1 MNNGAKKNA
10 QPAFKE
16 LVENTSRYNGTQ
28 ESDSISQV
36 TKEQFGTFKFYTIF
50 TDETYDYLED
60 TTTTPLEG
68 FLQRNTEFLEKNA
81 DVARNSLNKMFRC
94 IVVIFLFRH

>member
-10 QPAFKE
+10 QTALKA

-36 TKEQFGTFKFYTIF
+36 TKEQFGTFNFYTILPMNPTIIQKTQPPHPLKAF
-50 TDETYDYLED
+50 YKEILKRMPMLLE
-60 TTTTPLEG
+60 
-68 FLQRNTEFLEKNA
+68 
-81 DVARNSLNKMFRC
+81 
-94 IVVIFLFRH
+94 IH

>member
-10 QPAFKE
+10 QPALQA

-36 TKEQFGTFKFYTIF
+36 TKEQIGTFKFYTIF
-50 TDETYDYLED
+50 TDETYDYPED
-60 TTTTPLEG
+60 TTTPFEG
-68 FLQRNTEFLEKNA
+68 FLQRNTEFLEKTT
-81 DVARNSLNKMFRC
+81 DVARNSLYKMFGC